1 MTRLPI
7 NTAPPIAASTAV
19 PPTAVLVVDDD
30 PVTVILLSTLL
41 TAAGY
46 DVRTATN
53 GREAWDILRV
63 TPIPVVISDWS
74 MPDLDGVQLCRQ
86 VRARTEAPYTYFIL
100 VTTRTGKDSYLTGME
115 AGADDFITKPVDRD
129 ELLARIQVAER
140 ILGLHQE
147 LKRLEGL
154 LPICAYCKRIRDD
167 AGSWN
172 SLETYIGQRSKA
184 QFTHGICDDC
194 VAKVLGT
201 ESALPAQSG

>member
-1 MTRLPI
+1 MTNLPI
-7 NTAPPIAASTAV
+7 DSVIPIETSSTV
-19 PPTAVLVVDDD
+19 QPTAVLVVDDD
-30 PVTVILLSTLL
+30 PVTLILLPTLL

-46 DVRTATN
+46 EVRTATN

-74 MPDLDGVQLCRQ
+74 MPVLDGVQLCRQ
-86 VRARTEAPYTYFIL
+86 IRARTEAPYTYFIL
-100 VTTRTGKDSYLTGME
+100 VTTRSGKDSYLTGME

-129 ELLARIQVAER
+129 ELLARIKVAER

-167 AGSWN
+167 GGKWN

-194 VAKVLGT
+194 VAKLLGADT
-201 ESALPAQSG
+201 ALPGQSR